1 MSTVNLQIDGKPVSV
16 EENATVLEAARAV
29 GISIPTL
36 CYHEALPPYG
46 GCRLCV
52 VEVTSGNRTK
62 LVTSCTYPVEEGLI
76 VTTDSPK
83 IFDIRKTII
92 EMLLARCP
100 NVPLMQ
106 NLAREYGVDTSRLRV
121 ISDDNCILCG
131 LCVRMCAERMGV
143 SAITFAGRGV
153 ERRVELP
160 FKEQADICRTCG
172 ACAFVCP
179 TGAINLEEI
188 SVNKPIPIPSEFDEG
203 LAQRGAIYVPY
214 PQAIP
219 NVPRIDPEYCVHL
232 QAGECGTC
240 EVVCPVGA
248 INYDQ
253 QDEDIEIDVGSVIVA
268 PGFKPF
274 DPTIAKGEYGYGRMP
289 NVVTSLEF
297 ERILSASGP
306 FQGAVLRPSD
316 ARHPVK
322 IAWFQCVGSRDAT
335 CNREYCSSVCCMYAT
350 KQAVIAKEHDAS
362 IQPTIFYN
370 DMRAFGKGFERY
382 YESAR
387 DNTGVRYVRGIP
399 SMVKELQ
406 QSRNLLVDYQGEDGN
421 RQQEEFDMV
430 VLSVGLE
437 PSTSSG
443 ELAGALSISTDKY
456 GFCQIDELL
465 PNLTSKSGVC
475 VSGAFGAPMDIPE
488 SVMNASSAAF
498 LASREITEARGT
510 MVVEKEYPPETDV
523 SQQEPRIGVFVCRCG
538 TNIARVVNVPSVAEY
553 AKTLPHVVHAEEFLY
568 TCSTDTQTK
577 IIDMIK
583 EHGLN
588 RVVVASCSPRTHE
601 PLFQDTCREAG
612 LNKFLFE
619 MANIRDQCS
628 WVHATHADA
637 ATEKAKDLVR
647 MAVMRAAT
655 LEPLHQSK
663 APLNRTGLVVGGG
676 VSGLTAALG
685 LASQGFDAVL
695 VEREAEL
702 GGNARHLYQTVE
714 GSDPQALLASLK
726 ERVAQEERL
735 TVYTGAEIRE
745 SSGYIGNY
753 HSTIQTADGKEIGI
767 DHGIVILA
775 TGGVQYKPV
784 EYLYGQ
790 SDKVMTQLELE
801 EQLACSQDDAA
812 SLNSVV
818 MIQCVGSREPEH
830 DYCSRVCCSHAV
842 KNAIR
847 LKEINPDCEIYIL
860 YRDMRTYAMK
870 ELKYLEAREKG
881 VTFIR
886 YDEDRKPEVTEES
899 GKLKVKVF
907 DSVLGTDLLID
918 ADRAVLS
925 AGIRPQED
933 VSSFATKLKLP
944 LNQDG
949 FYMEAHM
956 KLRPLD
962 FVNEGMYLAG
972 LAHSPK
978 FLSESIAQ
986 AQGAVS
992 RAMTV
997 LSQPYLMTGG
1007 VVAVVDEDKCVACL
1021 TCVRACPFGVPQY
1034 GPRGAMVIE
1043 PAACQGCGICASVC
1057 PRKAIS
1063 LQNYKDAQVMAKSAA
1078 LCAA

>member
-1 MSTVNLQIDGKPVSV
+1 MSTVNLEINGKPVVV
-16 EENATVLEAARAV
+16 EDSATVLEAARAA

-52 VEVTSGNRTK
+52 VEVTSGKRTK
-62 LVTSCTYPVEEGLI
+62 LVTSCTYPVEEGLS

-83 IFDIRKTII
+83 IFNIRKMII
-92 EMLLARCP
+92 ELLLARCP

-106 NLAREYGVDTSRLRV
+106 NLAKEYGIDTTRLKV
-121 ISDDNCILCG
+121 IGDDNCILCG

-153 ERRVELP
+153 KRRVEMP

-179 TGAINLEEI
+179 TGAIKLENV

-203 LAQRGAIYVPY
+203 LAQRGVIYVPY

-219 NVPRIDPEYCVHL
+219 NIPIIDSKYCVHL

-253 QDEDIEIDVGSVIVA
+253 KDQDIEIDVGAIIVA

-274 DPTIAKGEYGYGRMP
+274 DPTTAKGEYGYGRMP

-306 FQGAVLRPSD
+306 FKGAVLRPSD

-322 IAWFQCVGSRDAT
+322 IAWIQCVGSRDET

-370 DMRAFGKGFERY
+370 DIRAFGKGFERY

-387 DNTGVRYVRGIP
+387 DNTGVAYVRGIP
-399 SMVKELQ
+399 SAVKELQ
-406 QSRNLLVDYQGEDGN
+406 QSRNLLIDYQGDDGE
-421 RQQEEFDMV
+421 RKKEEFDMV

-437 PSTSSG
+437 PSESSA
-443 ELAGALSISTDKY
+443 ELTKSIGIDTDRF
-456 GFCQIDELL
+456 GFCQTNDLL
-465 PNLTSKSGVC
+465 PNSSSRDGIY
-475 VSGAFGAPMDIPE
+475 VSGAFSAPMDIPE

-498 LASREITEARGT
+498 LASQKITEARGT
-510 MVVEKEYPPETDV
+510 LVVEKEYPPESDV
-523 SQQEPRIGVFVCRCG
+523 RDQKPRIGVFVCRCG
-538 TNIARVVNVPSVAEY
+538 TNIARVVDVPSVAEY
-553 AKTLPHVVHAEEFLY
+553 AKTLPNVVYAQEFLY

-577 IIDMIK
+577 IIDLIK

-628 WVHATHADA
+628 WVHATHPDA
-637 ATEKAKDLVR
+637 ATEKARDLVK

-676 VSGLTAALG
+676 VAGMTAALG
-685 LASQGFDAVL
+685 LASQGFDAIL
-695 VEREAEL
+695 VERENEL
-702 GGNARHLYQTVE
+702 GGNARHLYRTVE

-726 ERVAQEERL
+726 QRIAQEKRL
-735 TVYTGAEIRE
+735 TVYTGAEIKE

-753 HSTIQTADGKEIGI
+753 HSVIRTADGNNIGV

-775 TGGVQYKPV
+775 TGGTQYKPT
-784 EYLYGQ
+784 EYLYGK
-790 SDKVMTQLELE
+790 SDKVLTQLELE
-801 EQLACSQDDAA
+801 AHIATSREDVSKLK
-812 SLNSVV
+812 SVV

-830 DYCSRVCCSHAV
+830 DYCSRVCCSHAI
-842 KNAIR
+842 KNAIS
-847 LKEINPDCEIYIL
+847 LKEINPDCEVYIL

-870 ELKYLEAREKG
+870 ELKYLEAREMG
-881 VTFIR
+881 ITFVR
-886 YDEDRKPEVTEES
+886 YDEDRKPEVIEEN
-899 GKLKVKVF
+899 GILKVKVF
-907 DSVLGTDLLID
+907 DSVLGADIVIDTDLT
-918 ADRAVLS
+918 VLS

-933 VSSFATKLKLP
+933 ASKFSTKLKLP

-978 FLSESIAQ
+978 FLAESIVQ

-992 RAMTV
+992 RATTV

-1007 VVAVVDEDKCVACL
+1007 VVSVVDEDKCVACL

-1034 GPRGAMVIE
+1034 GPRGAVVIE

-1063 LQNYKDAQVMAKSAA
+1063 LMHYKDAQVMAKSAA
-1078 LCAA
+1078 LSSV

>member
-1 MSTVNLQIDGKPVSV
+1 MSTINLEINGKPVV
-16 EENATVLEAARAV
+16 TEENSTVLEAARSA

-46 GCRLCV
+46 GCRLCM
-52 VEVTSGNRTK
+52 VEVTSGTRTK
-62 LVTSCTYPVEEGLI
+62 LVTSCTYPVEEGLN

-83 IFDIRKTII
+83 IFNIRKTIV
-92 EMLLARCP
+92 ELLLARCP

-106 NLAREYGVDTSRLRV
+106 NLAKEYGVDTTRLK
-121 ISDDNCILCG
+121 IIGDDNCILCG
-131 LCVRMCAERMGV
+131 LCVRMCEERMGI

-179 TGAINLEEI
+179 TGAIKLEDI

-219 NVPRIDPEYCVHL
+219 NIPRIDPDYCVHL
-232 QAGECGTC
+232 QTGECGTC
-240 EVVCPVGA
+240 EIVCPVGA

-253 QDEDIEIDVGSVIVA
+253 QDQDVEIDVGAIIVA

-316 ARHPVK
+316 AKHPVK
-322 IAWFQCVGSRDAT
+322 IAWIQCVGSRDET
-335 CNREYCSSVCCMYAT
+335 CSREYCSSVCCMYAT
-350 KQAVIAKEHDAS
+350 KQAVIAKEHDTN

-370 DMRAFGKGFERY
+370 DIRAFGKGFERY

-387 DNTGVRYVRGIP
+387 DNTGVAYVRGIP
-399 SMVKELQ
+399 STVKELQ
-406 QSRNLLVDYQGEDGN
+406 QSRNLLIEYQGEDGN

-437 PSTSSG
+437 PSGSSG
-443 ELAGALSISTDKY
+443 ELAKTLSIDIDQF
-456 GFCQIDELL
+456 GFCQTDDLL
-465 PNLTSKSGVC
+465 PNSSSSDGIY
-475 VSGAFGAPMDIPE
+475 VSGAFNAPMDIPE

-498 LASREITEARGT
+498 LASQKITEARGT
-510 MVVEKEYPPETDV
+510 LVTEKEYPPEMDV

-538 TNIARVVNVPSVAEY
+538 TNIARVVDVPSVAEY
-553 AKTLPHVVHAEEFLY
+553 ASTLPNVVHAEEFLY
-568 TCSTDTQTK
+568 TCSTDTQTR
-577 IIDMIK
+577 IIDLIQ

-628 WVHATHADA
+628 WVHASHPKA
-637 ATEKAKDLVR
+637 ATEKAKDLVK
-647 MAVMRAAT
+647 MAVMRAAI
-655 LEPLHQSK
+655 LEMLHESK
-663 APLNRTGLVVGGG
+663 APVNRTGLVVGGG
-676 VSGLTAALG
+676 VAGMTAALG
-685 LASQGFDAVL
+685 LVSQGFDTVL
-695 VEREAEL
+695 VEREDEL
-702 GGNARHLYQTVE
+702 GGNARHLYHTVE
-714 GSDPQALLASLK
+714 GDDIQALLASLK
-726 ERVAQEERL
+726 QRITQEKRL
-735 TVYTGAEIRE
+735 TVYTGAEIKE

-753 HSTIQTADGKEIGI
+753 HSIIQTADGNSTEV

-775 TGGVQYKPV
+775 TGGIQYKPN
-784 EYLYGQ
+784 EYLYGK
-790 SDKVMTQLELE
+790 SDKVLTQLELE
-801 EQLACSQDDAA
+801 EHIAIGQEDA
-812 SLNSVV
+812 SKLNSVV

-830 DYCSRVCCSHAV
+830 NYCSRVCCSHAV
-842 KNAIR
+842 KNAIK
-847 LKEINPDCEIYIL
+847 LKELNSDCEVYVL

-870 ELKYLEAREKG
+870 ELKYLDARKKG

-886 YDEDRKPEVTEES
+886 YDEDRKPEVIEED

-907 DSVLGTDLLID
+907 DSVLGADILID
-918 ADRAVLS
+918 ADRTILS
-925 AGIRPQED
+925 AGIRPQENA
-933 VSSFATKLKLP
+933 SEFATKLKLP
-944 LNQDG
+944 LNHDG

-978 FLSESIAQ
+978 SLSESITQ

-992 RAMTV
+992 RATTV
-997 LSQPYLMTGG
+997 LSKPYLMTGG
-1007 VVAVVDEDKCVACL
+1007 VVSVVDEDKCVACL
-1021 TCVRACPFGVPQY
+1021 TCVRACPFGVPKY
-1034 GPRGAMVIE
+1034 GPRGAVVIE

-1063 LQNYKDAQVMAKSAA
+1063 LRHYKDAQVMAKSAA
-1078 LCAA
+1078 LCSA